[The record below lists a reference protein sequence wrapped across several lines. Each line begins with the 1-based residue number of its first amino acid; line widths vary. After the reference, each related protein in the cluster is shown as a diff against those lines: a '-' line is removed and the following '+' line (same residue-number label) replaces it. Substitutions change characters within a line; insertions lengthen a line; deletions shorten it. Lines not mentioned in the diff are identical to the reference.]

1 MTKIEP
7 PFAGRPKWVL
17 IDREEKEQKQKSR
30 KAEKGAAKR
39 WFLFLEKRL
48 YNKTIITESNYSR
61 L

>member
-30 KAEKGAAKR
+30 KAKKQKSRKSRKAEKGAAKR

-48 YNKTIITESNYSR
+48 
-61 L
+61 